1 MRNFKKISAIFV
13 VIAMMLTMVS
23 VNVFAAVDGAAL
35 TVKVTKTADAADA
48 TAITDAKSGST
59 VYVKYYLTAGT
70 YSAAQIQGNIPGTAA
85 QADVVAETGGTVQVF
100 DNEDGTSEVF
110 VTWGSGI
117 TATDAPILTVPVTI
131 PVSTPETNDFVLFTA
146 LDNAFNNPL
155 PTPGNVNATINVK
168 AAWQIAS
175 DNVEDKAV
183 DFGTADPALPTSI
196 KVSKEATF
204 ADAGSE
210 TRTVEWA
217 CAEYDATVP
226 DDYTFTATFT
236 DTDDDSLL
244 GIVGEYAPTAT
255 VTVNPVTVEAGDIV
269 LPDDG
274 YILMYSEDIA
284 DLAAVAASLPT
295 SYEVSVTVDEETF
308 TAMVPV
314 TWTAALNEANAE
326 ATAPYEVGTLFDL
339 TGALTAGPIADTVFT
354 VAADQT
360 IATTV
365 EITPAEVVG
374 SSIAVEMK
382 GYTQKPEVTVTL
394 PANTLYIVSTTTE
407 GEGEDAVTTVDYG
420 TITVTFTGEGDD
432 PVTGTATYE
441 VTEEDYLAN
450 TGEGAAAV
458 ELTAK
463 ATDYLKTMGFQVG
476 DSITV
481 TADYEGAAILSG
493 ETEEGGA
500 EKAESFVVKSVITGG
515 GSQVGGAGATGAVKN
530 YLINV
535 AEATNGTVAVSKDNA
550 AKGTVITV
558 TTTPAEGYKTEKI
571 TVKDKDGIDI
581 PVDQDAKTFTM
592 PGKDVTVSATFVEG
606 EEVVAPV
613 ETTYTDV
620 TAEHWAYEAIEALA
634 AAGIVNGNPDGTF
647 APDNAITRAE
657 LTKMIVNVFGVEAAS
672 LETGFV
678 DCPADAWFTP
688 YVAAAKEAGYVTGV
702 SETEFAPEALVTRE
716 QACAILGRALNAT
729 SETALTFTDAASVEA
744 YAAPYVAALVDL
756 GIVNGYA
763 GGSFAPANSITRAEA
778 AKIIAGAMA
787 IIEAIEAPVEEEAA
801 EEVAT
806 EEATEEAAEETTE
819 EVVEEEAADAV
830 VEEEATEEAVEET
843 TEEVVDEK

>member
-23 VNVFAAVDGAAL
+23 FTAFADTEFMTFNAASSVKAGTDVAVDVYMIAGEYSSLGITVNTSADITAEDVNVDITGLSAVINPTFARGLNFSFADMTGVAPLVIAGEGSVKVATITVTAPSEEGSADLITIVDGAVYPQDPSL
-35 TVKVTKTADAADA
+35 DPITVATTAKATVTVSAPWDIAGQEAVTKTV
-48 TAITDAKSGST
+48 G
-59 VYVKYYLTAGT
+59 
-70 YSAAQIQGNIPGTAA
+70 
-85 QADVVAETGGTVQVF
+85 
-100 DNEDGTSEVF
+100 
-110 VTWGSGI
+110 
-117 TATDAPILTVPVTI
+117 
-131 PVSTPETNDFVLFTA
+131 
-146 LDNAFNNPL
+146 
-155 PTPGNVNATINVK
+155 
-168 AAWQIAS
+168 
-175 DNVEDKAV
+175 
-183 DFGTADPALPTSI
+183 FGTADPELPASI
-196 KVSKEATF
+196 TVNNG
-204 ADAGSE
+204 AGKSE
-210 TRTVEWA
+210 TREVEWDLA
-217 CAEYDATVP
+217 NDYSATTVGAQTISGTIKADESKLGVIGDFVAE
-226 DDYTFTATFT
+226 
-236 DTDDDSLL
+236 
-244 GIVGEYAPTAT
+244 AT

-620 TAEHWAYEAIEALA
+620 TEAHWAYEAIEALA

-657 LTKMIVNVFGVEAAS
+657 LTKMIVNVFGVEATS

-744 YAAPYVAALVDL
+744 YAVPYVAALVDL

-763 GGSFAPANSITRAEA
+763 DGSFAPANSITRAEA

-830 VEEEATEEAVEET
+830 VEEEATEEAAEET